1 MKEAGYNVSEII
13 ACGGIATSPFWLQM
27 HADVIGVPI
36 RTTVESQSAGCLGDA
51 IIAATGTGVFGS
63 FEEAANNMT
72 QTNDTYNPN
81 MDAHNEYK
89 FYMDRYIE
97 TWPAMRDIVHKT
109 VQHSQN

>member
-1 MKEAGYNVSEII
+1 MKDAGYDVSEIF

-36 RTTVESQSAGCLGDA
+36 HTTVESQSAGCLGDA
-51 IIAATGTGVFGS
+51 IIASVGVGVFGN
-63 FEEAANNMT
+63 FQEAADAMVRRDKTYTPDT
-72 QTNDTYNPN
+72 Q
-81 MDAHNEYK
+81 AHEEYK

-109 VQHSQN
+109 VKHQ